1 MGFGWID
8 WTVLAVY
15 IAGTSWLADRLAG
28 KKQTIRDFFL
38 GGRRLPWQAVCGS
51 IVASEIS
58 GVTFVSI
65 PALAFA
71 AKGNFTYMMFAMG
84 SIIARA
90 IIGYLFVPAFYRRE
104 IYSPYEFMGRE
115 LGPRVD
121 RATTSIFLLGAFLAQ
136 GARLFLAA
144 LVLDT
149 ITGMGILWAIVLI
162 GAISV
167 VWTWLGGITSV
178 VWTDVLQF
186 VILFAGAVAAL
197 VAVIWAVPGGVGE
210 IVRAGREAGKFQVF
224 EFSLDRRLEFTFWTG
239 LLGSTF
245 FTLASHGTDQMM
257 AQRLFCC
264 RDAGEARK
272 AIVASSVGLLLPL
285 LMLTVGV
292 GVYTYFRHHPPT
304 AAQAAKIA
312 ERLDY
317 AFPYFILNAMGTG
330 MKGLLFAA
338 IFSAATATGTLAAM
352 AQTALSSFYLP
363 FAKNRDEKH
372 LLFVSRGFV
381 LLAAVGLCAVAVLVR
396 GMEQHRDL
404 VRLALNMSAY
414 TYGALLGTFLLA
426 FLPLGRDARGLGW
439 GIPLSILLVLAF
451 NWQHVEWVRWAIGAA
466 VVVLAAVAVPIL
478 AREPV
483 ALMWVFAIAA
493 LVIAVAF
500 VQVAD
505 PDGRRGPIKL
515 AFPWMLPIGTSV
527 TLGLGVALG
536 RKRLAVAAQ
545 PSVL

>member
-15 IAGTSWLADRLAG
+15 IAATSWLADRLAG

-38 GGRRLPWQAVCGS
+38 GGRRLPWPAVCGS

-71 AKGNFTYMMFAMG
+71 AKGDYTYMMFAMG
-84 SIIARA
+84 SIVARA
-90 IIGYLFVPAFYRRE
+90 VIGYLFVPAYYRRE

-115 LGPRVD
+115 LGAGVD
-121 RATTSIFLLGAFLAQ
+121 RATTSMFLLGAFLAQ

-149 ITGMGILWAIVLI
+149 ITGMGILWAIALI

-186 VILFAGAVAAL
+186 VILFAGAIVAL
-197 VAVIWAVPGGVGE
+197 VAVVWAVPGGVEE
-210 IVRAGREAGKFQVF
+210 IVRSGREAGKFRIF

-239 LLGSTF
+239 LFGSTF
-245 FTLASHGTDQMM
+245 LTLASHGTDQMM

-264 RDAGEARK
+264 RDEGEARK

-292 GVYTYFRHHPPT
+292 GIHTYFRHHPPT
-304 AAQAAKIA
+304 AEQAAKIS

-317 AFPYFILNAMGTG
+317 AFPFFILNAMGTG
-330 MKGLLFAA
+330 VKGLLFAA

-363 FAKNRDEKH
+363 FTKNRDEKH
-372 LLFVSRGFV
+372 LLFVSRLFV
-381 LLAAVGLCAVAVLVR
+381 FLAAAGLCGVAALVM
-396 GMEQHRDL
+396 GMQQHRDL

-426 FLPLGRDARGLGW
+426 FLPLGRDARGLAW
-439 GIPLSILLVLAF
+439 GIPYSILLVLAF
-451 NWQHVEWVRWAIGAA
+451 NWQHVEWVRWAIGWA
-466 VVVLAAVAVPIL
+466 VVVIAGSAPVVFL
-478 AREPV
+478 REPLNLLWV
-483 ALMWVFAIAA
+483 AAAAA
-493 LVIAVAF
+493 LVLGVTFLQI
-500 VQVAD
+500 
-505 PDGRRGPIKL
+505 PGIGPVKL
-515 AFPWMLPIGTSV
+515 AFPWMFPIGTAM

-545 PSVL
+545 PSVS

>member
-15 IAGTSWLADRLAG
+15 IVGTSWLADRLAG
-28 KKQTIRDFFL
+28 RKQTMRDFFL

-71 AKGNFTYMMFAMG
+71 AGGNYTYMMFVVG
-84 SIIARA
+84 SIVARA
-90 IIGYLFVPAFYRRE
+90 VIGYAFVPAFYRRE
-104 IYSPYEFMGRE
+104 IYSPYEFIGRE

-121 RATTSIFLLGAFLAQ
+121 RATTSMFLLGAFLAQ

-149 ITGMGILWAIVLI
+149 ITGMGILWAIALI

-186 VILFAGAVAAL
+186 VILFIGAL
-197 VAVIWAVPGGVGE
+197 VALAAVVWAVPGGVEE
-210 IVRAGREAGKFQVF
+210 IVRAGREAGKFRVL
-224 EFSLDRRLEFTFWTG
+224 EFGLDRRLEFTFWTG
-239 LLGSTF
+239 LFGSTF
-245 FTLASHGTDQMM
+245 LTLASHGTDQMM

-292 GVYTYFRHHPPT
+292 GVHAYFQHHPPT
-304 AAQAAKIA
+304 AWQAAKIA

-317 AFPYFILNAMGTG
+317 AFPVFILAAMGTG
-330 MKGLLFAA
+330 VKGLLFAA

-363 FAKNRDEKH
+363 FTSNRDEKH
-372 LLFVSRGFV
+372 LLRVSRV
-381 LLAAVGLCAVAVLVR
+381 LVLVAAAGLCGVAALVM
-396 GMEQHRDL
+396 GMQQHKDL

-426 FLPLGRDARGLGW
+426 FLPLGRDARGLAW
-439 GIPLSILLVLAF
+439 GIPYSILLVLAF
-451 NWQHVEWVRWAIGAA
+451 NWQQVEWVRWTIGAS
-466 VVVLAAVAVPIL
+466 VVVLAALAVPVL
-478 AREPV
+478 RDPLGFLVV
-483 ALMWVFAIAA
+483 AAAAA
-493 LVIAVAF
+493 LVLAVTF
-500 VQVAD
+500 VEF
-505 PDGRRGPIKL
+505 PGIGRLKL
-515 AFPWMLPIGTSV
+515 AFPWMFPIGTLM

-536 RKRLAVAAQ
+536 RKRLAVPAQ
-545 PSVL
+545 PSVS

>member
-8 WTVLAVY
+8 WTVLGVY
-15 IAGTSWLADRLAG
+15 ILGTSWLADRLAG
-28 KKQTIRDFFL
+28 ERQTIRDFFL

-65 PALAFA
+65 PAIAYA
-71 AKGNFTYMMFAMG
+71 AGGNFTYMMFVLG
-84 SIIARA
+84 SIVARA
-90 IIGYLFVPAFYRRE
+90 IIGYLFVPAYYRRE

-115 LGPRVD
+115 LGPGVD
-121 RATTSIFLLGAFLAQ
+121 RATTSMFLLGAYLAQ

-144 LVLDT
+144 IVLDA
-149 ITGMGILWAIVLI
+149 ITGMGTLWAIALI

-186 VILFAGAVAAL
+186 VILFAGAVVAL
-197 VAVIWAVPGGVGE
+197 VAVVWAVPGGVEE
-210 IVRAGREAGKFQVF
+210 IVRAGREAGKFRIL
-224 EFSLDRRLEFTFWTG
+224 EFSLDRRMEFTFWTG
-239 LLGSTF
+239 LFGSTF
-245 FTLASHGTDQMM
+245 LTLASHGTDQMM

-292 GVYTYFRHHPPT
+292 GVYAYFRHHPPT
-304 AAQAAKIA
+304 AAQAAKIG

-317 AFPYFILNAMGTG
+317 AFPIFILNAMGTG
-330 MKGLLFAA
+330 VKGLLFAA

-372 LLFVSRGFV
+372 LLHVSRGLV
-381 LLAAVGLCAVAVLVR
+381 LLAAVGLCGVAALVKQ
-396 GMEQHRDL
+396 MEQHRDL

-426 FLPLGRDARGLGW
+426 FLPLGRDARGLRW
-439 GIPLSILLVLAF
+439 GIPFSILLVLAF
-451 NWQHVEWVRWAIGAA
+451 NWQHLPWVRWPI
-466 VVVLAAVAVPIL
+466 LAAVAVL
-478 AREPV
+478 VLLGLGAFLREPV
-483 ALMWVFAIAA
+483 RLLPVVAA
-493 LVIAVAF
+493 AGLVAV
-500 VQVAD
+500 VTLLKV
-505 PDGRRGPIKL
+505 DGAPIKL
-515 AFPWMLPIGTSV
+515 AFPWMFPIGTAM

-536 RKRLAVAAQ
+536 RKRLADVAQ
-545 PSVL
+545 PSVS

>member
-28 KKQTIRDFFL
+28 RKQTIRDFFL
-38 GGRRLPWQAVCGS
+38 GGRTLPWQAVCGS

-71 AKGNFTYMMFAMG
+71 ANGNYTYMMFALG
-84 SIIARA
+84 SIVARG
-90 IIGYLFVPAFYRRE
+90 IIGYLFVPAYYRRE

-115 LGPRVD
+115 LGSGVD
-121 RATTSIFLLGAFLAQ
+121 RATTSMFLVGAFLAQ
-136 GARLFLAA
+136 GSRLFLAA

-149 ITGMGILWAIVLI
+149 ITGMGILWAIALI

-186 VILFAGAVAAL
+186 AVLFVGAVTAL
-197 VAVIWAVPGGVGE
+197 VAVVWAVPGGFGE
-210 IVRAGREAGKFQVF
+210 IVRFGRETGKFRILD
-224 EFSLDRRLEFTFWTG
+224 FSLDPRLEFTFWTG
-239 LLGSTF
+239 IFGSTF
-245 FTLASHGTDQMM
+245 LTLASHGTDQMM

-264 RDAGEARK
+264 RDEQEARK

-292 GVYTYFRHHPPT
+292 GIGAYFKHHPLSPE
-304 AAQAAKIA
+304 QAAKVG

-330 MKGLLFAA
+330 VKGLLFAA

-352 AQTALSSFYLP
+352 AQTALSSYYLP
-363 FAKNRDEKH
+363 FARSRDEKH
-372 LLFVSRGFV
+372 LLKVSRV
-381 LLAAVGLCAVAVLVR
+381 LVAVAAAGLCGVAALVM
-396 GMEQHRDL
+396 GMQQHRDL

-426 FLPLGRDARGLGW
+426 FLPLGRDARGLIW
-439 GIPLSILLVLAF
+439 GIPYSILLVLAF
-451 NWQHVEWVRWAIGAA
+451 NWQHVEWVRWTLGA
-466 VVVLAAVAVPIL
+466 AAVAVGL
-478 AREPV
+478 AAVPVFRREPLKLL
-483 ALMWVFAIAA
+483 AAAAGAA
-493 LVIAVAF
+493 LVLGVCFARIPGSGF
-500 VQVAD
+500 V
-505 PDGRRGPIKL
+505 KL
-515 AFPWMLPIGTSV
+515 AFPWMYPIGAGL
-527 TLGLGVALG
+527 TLGLGVVLG
-536 RKRLAVAAQ
+536 GKRVAA
-545 PSVL
+545 PAAASVS

>member
-8 WTVLAVY
+8 WTVLALY

-28 KKQTIRDFFL
+28 DKQTIRDFFL

-65 PALAFA
+65 PAFAFA
-71 AKGNFTYMMFAMG
+71 ARGNYTYMMFAIG
-84 SIIARA
+84 SILARG
-90 IIGYLFVPAFYRRE
+90 IIGYVFVPAYYRRE

-115 LGPRVD
+115 LGPAVD
-121 RATTSIFLLGAFLAQ
+121 RATTSMFLLGGFLAQ

-149 ITGMGILWAIVLI
+149 ITGMGIVFAIALI

-186 VILFAGAVAAL
+186 VILFVGAL
-197 VAVIWAVPGGVGE
+197 VALGAVIWAVPGGVSE
-210 IVRAGREAGKFQVF
+210 ILRAGRDAGKFQVF
-224 EFSLDRRLEFTFWTG
+224 DFSFAPRAEFTFWCG
-239 LLGSTF
+239 LFGFSVL
-245 FTLASHGTDQMM
+245 TLASHGTDQMM

-264 RDAGEARK
+264 RDEREARK

-292 GVYTYFRHHPPT
+292 GIHAYFLHHPPS
-304 AAQAAKIA
+304 ADQAAKIA
-312 ERLDY
+312 QRSDY
-317 AFPYFILNAMGTG
+317 AFPFFILNAMGTG
-330 MKGLLFAA
+330 LKGLLFAA

-363 FAKNRDEKH
+363 FTRNRDEKH
-372 LLFVSRGFV
+372 LLRVSRLFV
-381 LLAAVGLCAVAVLVR
+381 LLAGIGLCGAAVLVDR
-396 GMEQHRDL
+396 LKDDRNL
-404 VRLALNMSAY
+404 VSLALNMAAY

-426 FLPLGRDARGLGW
+426 LLARRDARGLGW
-439 GIPLSILLVLAF
+439 GIPFSVLLVLAF
-451 NWQHVEWVRWAIGAA
+451 NWQHIAWVRWPIAGAVA
-466 VVVLAAVAVPIL
+466 VLAAAGL
-478 AREPV
+478 
-483 ALMWVFAIAA
+483 
-493 LVIAVAF
+493 VAF
-500 VQVAD
+500 VREPLRLLLVLATAGLVLAVTYVRI
-505 PDGRRGPIKL
+505 DGSPLKL
-515 AFPWMLPIGTSV
+515 AFPWMLPIGTLV
-527 TLGLGVALG
+527 TFALGAALG

-545 PSVL
+545 ASVS

>member
-28 KKQTIRDFFL
+28 KRQTIRDFFL

-65 PALAFA
+65 PALVFA
-71 AKGNFTYMMFAMG
+71 AGGNYTYMMFAMG

-90 IIGYLFVPAFYRRE
+90 IIGYVFVPAFYRRE

-115 LGPRVD
+115 LGAGVD
-121 RATTSIFLLGAFLAQ
+121 RATTSMFLLGAFLAQ
-136 GARLFLAA
+136 GSRLFLAA

-186 VILFAGAVAAL
+186 AILFAGAIVAL
-197 VAVIWAVPGGVGE
+197 VAVVWAVPGGIDE
-210 IVRAGREAGKFQVF
+210 IVRVGREEGKFRILD
-224 EFSLDRRLEFTFWTG
+224 FSLDRRMEFTFWTG
-239 LLGSTF
+239 LFGSTF
-245 FTLASHGTDQMM
+245 LTLASHGTDQMM

-264 RDAGEARK
+264 RDEREARK

-292 GVYTYFRHHPPT
+292 GIYAYFRHHPPT
-304 AAQAAKIA
+304 PGQAAKIA

-317 AFPYFILNAMGTG
+317 AFPFFILNAMGAG
-330 MKGLLFAA
+330 VKGLLFAA

-363 FAKNRDEKH
+363 YSKDRDEKH
-372 LLFVSRGFV
+372 LLRVSRIFV
-381 LLAAVGLCAVAVLVR
+381 FLAAAGLCGVAFLVM
-396 GMEQHRDL
+396 GMQQHRDL

-426 FLPLGRDARGLGW
+426 FLPLQRDARGLIW
-439 GIPLSILLVLAF
+439 GIPFSLLLVLAF
-451 NWQHVEWVRWAIGAA
+451 NWQHVEGVRWAIGAA
-466 VVVLAAVAVPIL
+466 VVALAAGAVPVFLREPLRLLVVLAGAG
-478 AREPV
+478 
-483 ALMWVFAIAA
+483 
-493 LVIAVAF
+493 LVLTVAF
-500 VQVAD
+500 LQVR
-505 PDGRRGPIKL
+505 GSGPIKV
-515 AFPWMLPIGTSV
+515 AFPWMYPIGTAM

-536 RKRLAVAAQ
+536 RKRLADAGRA
-545 PSVL
+545 SVS